1 MGGPVKLL
9 RAAFRQLLNPEG
21 RRGWALALL
30 AGGGMAMTLYAIVAM
45 ILVRGNATYVL
56 YLGLAAH
63 IGVLITLTGF
73 AGLLVK
79 RTIRASGLG
88 AEFSASDTPDPA
100 TEAAAATAGAAADKA
115 NEIAGEAKP

>member
-1 MGGPVKLL
+1 MGRPVKLI

-56 YLGLAAH
+56 YLGLAAD

-88 AEFSASDTPDPA
+88 AEFSASDVPDEPA
-100 TEAAAATAGAAADKA
+100 RGAADKA
-115 NEIAGEAKP
+115 NEIAGEATGERATP